1 MEALAI
7 SAANL
12 ETIEQNIGAVAKEL
26 SGVMSNVST
35 VNNQV
40 NKMEEKVSTLND
52 EVKSLVKEIRE
63 TTIITNARQSIMQ
76 NNSIIE
82 KKYGYYDKVRRMTES
97 LLQAVEN
104 SNISATALQ
113 SLNQELILKNP
124 NYWLSN
130 ALSALS
136 SWLLNDKEGTDKEV
150 NNALKKDSKKTSL
163 FFCLIYLKLGR
174 ISTSINWLNKYL
186 SEQNPTKLDKDFVT
200 VLDLV
205 ASGSFGDAAK
215 ETTFN
220 KINTWLERVNSE
232 KYVIEKQQNIWK
244 QYIKDHQDTDVRMD
258 ILELTCPDVE
268 KLKNTLADTSTYY
281 NVRYDLEKIAYSEP
295 SNKTIE
301 EILSNLIYE
310 YESTEHEYQ
319 KENMKNNL
327 IIQCN
332 GNREEAERLFK
343 KQEDLYNDENDILTT
358 LSNIVI
364 YKDSYKICAE
374 TPKIALSIIKPYII
388 ESLNTIKEN
397 KDPIT
402 LNIGDFTTTTIDG
415 TNIENNKKELEIYL
429 NNRFKDDD
437 NNLIITLIII
447 NIIGIIGI
455 FITLKNML
463 LCGLIIALLV
473 IGNIAILYQLNK
485 KTKIRD
491 SEKNRLRTTTGAM
504 LERAIAQVL
513 DYKNILKEDNIEKE
527 KLYNFLNSL
536 VATNFAKSNSE
547 RNINIGE

>member
-12 ETIEQNIGAVAKEL
+12 DAIEQNIGAVAKEL
-26 SGVMSNVST
+26 SGVMSNVNT

-40 NKMEEKVSTLND
+40 NRMEEKVSTLND
-52 EVKSLVKEIRE
+52 EVKSLVREIRE

-113 SLNQELILKNP
+113 NLNQELILKNP

-150 NNALKKDSKKTSL
+150 ANALKKDSKKTSL

-200 VLDLV
+200 ILDLV
-205 ASGSFGDAAK
+205 ASGSFGDEAK
-215 ETTFN
+215 QTTFN
-220 KINTWLERVNSE
+220 KINTWLERINSE
-232 KYVIEKQQNIWK
+232 KYIIEKQKNIWK
-244 QYIKDHQDTDVRMD
+244 EYIKDHQDTDVRMD
-258 ILELTCPDVE
+258 ILELTCPDVQQ
-268 KLKNTLADTSTYY
+268 LKNNLAETSTYY

-310 YESTEHEYQ
+310 YENTEHEYQ

-327 IIQCN
+327 IIECN

-343 KQEDLYNDENDILTT
+343 KQEELYNDENDILTT
-358 LSNIVI
+358 LSNVVI
-364 YKDSYKICAE
+364 YKESYKVCAE
-374 TPKIALSIIKPYII
+374 TPKIALSIIKPYIL
-388 ESLNTIKEN
+388 ESLNEIVIN
-397 KDPIT
+397 SDPIT
-402 LNIGDFTTTTIDG
+402 INIGEFTTTTIDG
-415 TNIENNKKELEIYL
+415 TNIESNKKELEIYL
-429 NNRFKDDD
+429 NNRFKEDD

-463 LCGLIIALLV
+463 LCGLIIVLLI

-485 KTKIRD
+485 RTKIREL
-491 SEKNRLRTTTGAM
+491 EKNRLRTSTGAL
-504 LERAIAQVL
+504 LERSIAQVL
-513 DYKNILKEDNIEKE
+513 DYKNILKEDNLEKE
-527 KLYNFLNSL
+527 KLYTFLNNLIAS
-536 VATNFAKSNSE
+536 NFAKSNSE

>member
-12 ETIEQNIGAVAKEL
+12 DAIEQNIGAVAKEL
-26 SGVMSNVST
+26 SGVMSNVSS
-35 VNNQV
+35 VNTQV

-52 EVKSLVKEIRE
+52 EVKSLVREIRE

-104 SNISATALQ
+104 SNISASALQ

-163 FFCLIYLKLGR
+163 FFCLIFLKLGR

-205 ASGSFGDAAK
+205 ASGSFGDEAK
-215 ETTFN
+215 QTTFN
-220 KINTWLERVNSE
+220 KISTWLQRINGE
-232 KYVIEKQQNIWK
+232 KYILEKQKDIWK
-244 QYIKDHQDTDVRMD
+244 EYIKDHQDTDVRMD
-258 ILELTCPDVE
+258 ILDIVSPDTP
-268 KLKNTLADTSTYY
+268 KLKNNLALTSTYY

-327 IIQCN
+327 IIECN
-332 GNREEAERLFK
+332 GNREEAERLYK
-343 KQEDLYNDENDILTT
+343 KQEELYNDENDILTT

-388 ESLNTIKEN
+388 DSLNELKTN
-397 KDPIT
+397 DDPIT
-402 LNIGDFTTTTIDG
+402 INIGEFTTTTTDG
-415 TNIENNKKELEIYL
+415 TNIDRNKKELEIYL
-429 NNRFKDDD
+429 NNQFKEDD

-447 NIIGIIGI
+447 NIIGVIGI
-455 FITLKNML
+455 FITLKNVI
-463 LCGLIIALLV
+463 LCGIIIALLL
-473 IGNIAILYQLNK
+473 IGNIALLYQLNK
-485 KTKIRD
+485 RSKIRE
-491 SEKNRLRTTTGAM
+491 SEKNRLRTSTGAL

-527 KLYNFLNSL
+527 KLYTFLNNLEASS
-536 VATNFAKSNSE
+536 FAKSNSE